1 MNKKLKLQKVE
12 NVRTRNLLEF
22 LPNTN
27 TNHYRNTA
35 CNDKNYILKA
45 VTKNNINFIFVSYY
59 F

>member
-1 MNKKLKLQKVE
+1 VE
-12 NVRTRNLLEF
+12 TVRTWNLLEF

-27 TNHYRNTA
+27 TNHYQDTA
-35 CNDKNYILKA
+35 CNNKNCISKA